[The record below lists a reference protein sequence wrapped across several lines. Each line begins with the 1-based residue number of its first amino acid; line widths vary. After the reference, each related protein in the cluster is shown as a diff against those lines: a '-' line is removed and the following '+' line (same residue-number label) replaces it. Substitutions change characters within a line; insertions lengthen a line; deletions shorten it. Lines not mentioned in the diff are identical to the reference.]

1 MTSPKDN
8 NPDAAILNEIR
19 ELTGRIRDG
28 RTQVILRSVIDAVA
42 LNPQPL
48 PPRVHK
54 LLQAVVVD
62 PTWHIVERV
71 SEEMDVAALIGRLR
85 QNLAQRRSEPG
96 VIVGHDKLDTVQT
109 PRLEPQ

>member
-19 ELTGRIRDG
+19 ELTGRIRDA

-54 LLQAVVVD
+54 LLQAVVD
-62 PTWHIVERV
+62 
-71 SEEMDVAALIGRLR
+71 ALNPQPLP
-85 QNLAQRRSEPG
+85 PG
-96 VIVGHDKLDTVQT
+96 PPPETT
-109 PRLEPQ
+109 